1 MTLSE
6 FLIILMSIFFI
17 FDSIFIHLINF
28 SFIILL
34 MIYIISVIEISFG
47 SILYRKL
54 RGLMNERKDNIR

>member
-17 FDSIFIHLINF
+17 FDSVFIHLINF

-54 RGLMNERKDNIR
+54 RGLMNERKENTR